1 MASSR
6 RKYQWAYLYSFV
18 HPTSGRTV
26 HLVGSTVSAPAMSAV
41 LAAFAKAAGAG
52 PSKRVVLVLDGA
64 GWHRAGDLVVPE
76 GIHLVRLPAYS
87 PELQPAERIWPLI
100 HEVIANRTVPD
111 MESLV
116 TTINARCNYLTDHPH
131 LVQGRTAYHWW
142 PADYRP
148 ERDS

>member
-1 MASSR
+1 M
-6 RKYQWAYLYSFV
+6 
-18 HPTSGRTV
+18 
-26 HLVGSTVSAPAMSAV
+26 STPAMSAV
-41 LAAFAKAAGAG
+41 LAEFAEAAGAG
-52 PSKRVVLVLDGA
+52 PRKRVVLVLDGA

-76 GIHLVRLPAYS
+76 GVHLAFLPPYS

-111 MESLV
+111 MDTLV

-142 PADYRP
+142 PADHRT